1 MINVLLPLPETPVI
15 AIKRLKG
22 ISILIPFRLFP
33 EAPFKTNFLP
43 WMPSL
48 RLGISIDFLP
58 ERYKPV
64 IDLFDFKIFFGVPE
78 YVISP
83 PFLPAPGP
91 ISIT

>member
-1 MINVLLPLPETPVI
+1 MLLPLPETPVI
-15 AIKRLKG
+15 ATKRLKG
-22 ISILIPFRLFP
+22 ISMLIPFRLLP
-33 EAPFKTNFLP
+33 DAPFKTSFLF
-43 WMPSL
+43 WIPSL
-48 RLGISIDFLP
+48 RFGISIDFFP
-58 ERYKPV
+58 ERYWPV